1 MQRCSAWKLLWGL
14 NIVYKVNQISRG
26 DKLRAAPI
34 LPAKFLENRKLKA
47 RSKILEKKLNFEKIS
62 EILEK
67 KLSKNCNLAY
77 LDGETLTE

>member
-1 MQRCSAWKLLWGL
+1 
-14 NIVYKVNQISRG
+14 
-26 DKLRAAPI
+26 